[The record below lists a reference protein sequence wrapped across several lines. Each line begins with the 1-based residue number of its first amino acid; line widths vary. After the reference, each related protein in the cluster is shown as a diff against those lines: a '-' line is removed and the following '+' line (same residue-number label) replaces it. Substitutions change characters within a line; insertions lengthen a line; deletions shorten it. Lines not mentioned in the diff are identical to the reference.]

1 MTTEELYIEA
11 GPDFRELLGHK
22 DAIAMI
28 AGDKL
33 FYFGEHGKWSFAGA
47 GCTPAH
53 IAVAA
58 MTESWR
64 ERLEEKHGLYFY
76 RERNNPRIS
85 PLRWLAESKQHG
97 NAILAGADFL
107 PEAIVAAVKWLAAEQ
122 RAKAAPAKLPNGGF
136 VVDMGTGRDSIVIQ
150 CRAPADKWI
159 YTMEAAAEEK
169 VREIVRE
176 ELNAIHVRAA
186 KPKTD

>member
-107 PEAIVAAVKWLAAEQ
+107 PEAIVAAVKVLAAEK
-122 RAKAAPAKLPNGGF
+122 REKAKNISYELG
-136 VVDMGTGRDSIVIQ
+136 VVRHEIRGQ
-150 CRAPADKWI
+150 
-159 YTMEAAAEEK
+159 EAATNARI
-169 VREIVRE
+169 REIVRE

-186 KPKTD
+186 YPKTD